1 MAIRPGLLGILA
13 ATVALGGCALKSDV
27 RRVETELAAIKA
39 ESAARDSATAAQ
51 LAQLIIVQHR
61 LLDSIQAGS
70 RALMGVRGDLSGEH
84 HTIQQLLVQVQEL
97 TGQSQQRLSE
107 LRAQLESERVVPVD
121 AVPPDTSG
129 GAGPPA
135 GGGPSAEQMYQVS
148 VQQLRRG
155 SLGTARLGF
164 RQLIRTHPN
173 HERVPDALYGIGES
187 FPTQP
192 DSASQYFSRVIQ
204 DHPSSPRAA
213 AAIYKLGLFAEQRQ
227 DPAEAAAMYRRVV
240 DQYPSSD
247 AASLARDRL
256 RALGQ

>member
-1 MAIRPGLLGILA
+1 L
-13 ATVALGGCALKSDV
+13 
-27 RRVETELAAIKA
+27 
-39 ESAARDSATAAQ
+39 
-51 LAQLIIVQHR
+51 
-61 LLDSIQAGS
+61 S
-70 RALMGVRGDLSGEH
+70 REH
-84 HTIQQLLVQVQEL
+84 ITIQQLLVQVQEL

-107 LRAQLESERVVPVD
+107 LRAQLESERVAPVD
-121 AVPPDTSG
+121 AMPLDTAG

-135 GGGPSAEQMYQVS
+135 GGGPSAEQMYLVS

-164 RQLIRTHPN
+164 RQLIQSHPN
-173 HERVPDALYGIGES
+173 HERVPDALYFIGES
-187 FPTQP
+187 FTAQP
-192 DSASQYFSRVIQ
+192 DSASQYFSRVIR
-204 DHPSSPRAA
+204 DHSSPRAP
-213 AAIYKLGLFAEQRQ
+213 AAIYKLGLLAEQRQ

>member
-1 MAIRPGLLGILA
+1 MRTGLLGIFA
-13 ATVALGGCALKSDV
+13 ATVALSGCALKSDV
-27 RRVETELAAIKA
+27 RRVETELATIKA
-39 ESAARDSATAAQ
+39 ESATRDSATAAQ
-51 LAQLIIVQHR
+51 LAELIIVQHSI
-61 LLDSIQAGS
+61 LDSIQAGKRS
-70 RALMGVRGDLSGEH
+70 LVGVRGDLSGEH
-84 HTIQQLLVQVQEL
+84 LTIQQLLVQVQEL

-107 LRAQLESERVVPVD
+107 LRAQLESERVAPVD
-121 AVPPDTSG
+121 EVPPDTAG
-129 GAGPPA
+129 GAAPPA

-164 RQLIRTHPN
+164 RQLIQIHPN
-173 HERVPDALYGIGES
+173 HERVPDALYFIGES
-187 FPTQP
+187 FTAQP
-192 DSASQYFSRVIQ
+192 DSASQYFSRVIR

-213 AAIYKLGLFAEQRQ
+213 AAIYKLGLLAEQRQ